1 MKQLVEGLEE
11 QLFTNVLAYDHHLLS
26 YILPERN
33 NRMYNLRPRRHELIL
48 ATKGDARNFFTRQLF
63 KDVY

>member
-1 MKQLVEGLEE
+1 
-11 QLFTNVLAYDHHLLS
+11 VLAYDHHLLS

-48 ATKGDARNFFTRQLF
+48 ATKGDARNFFYKT
-63 KDVY
+63 VI

>member
-1 MKQLVEGLEE
+1 
-11 QLFTNVLAYDHHLLS
+11 
-26 YILPERN
+26 
-33 NRMYNLRPRRHELIL
+33 MYNLRPRRHELIL